1 MIAWRKKPEGF
12 EWHRYIRTAVKVR
25 RENRRRRIDDAR
37 QAAAQQ
43 LGAAGA
49 ALAAGSKAAG
59 AAARDGA
66 RAGLGVAGQAAQGAG
81 NAAAAWARRMLRWLG
96 AAALVVMQKLAVAL
110 RPLTEMLGRT
120 NIGGPLALA
129 GAIALG
135 SGIGRYRSMGADG
148 ETLIA
153 LGIGLILFIAA
164 LPMLSRLTGI
174 GVPSLGA
181 LGLSTRMAPRVGVAA
196 AVVALVAG
204 IAWFVSRGAADWA
217 SLGMPLFGSA
227 KPIEGR
233 AQAVSGDLL
242 RVGGRTVRLA
252 GIEAPEAEQRCG
264 RGGRQWRCGAA
275 AEAALA
281 RLVSGR
287 SVRCTVDGSDGAG
300 RPAGHCTVGK
310 TDINGELVRRGH
322 VFAEQGFFARYA
334 SQEQEA
340 QAAKAGLWSG
350 DAERPSEYRAKA
362 WEEAKRSA
370 PEGCPIKGLVR
381 GGDRIYV
388 LPGAPDYGRG
398 RVEKSRGGRWF
409 CSEREAVSA
418 GFKAAQRG

>member
-12 EWHRYIRTAVKVR
+12 EWHRYIRTAVKAR

-59 AAARDGA
+59 AAAREGA
-66 RAGLGVAGQAAQGAG
+66 RAGLDVAGQAAQGAG
-81 NAAAAWARRMLRWLG
+81 SALAAWARRMLRRLG
-96 AAALVVMQKLAVAL
+96 AALLVMMQKLGLVL
-110 RPLTEMLGRT
+110 RPLTEVLART

-164 LPMLSRLTGI
+164 LPMLSRMTGI
-174 GVPSLGA
+174 GMPSLGA
-181 LGLSTRMAPRVGVAA
+181 LGLSARMLPRLGVVA
-196 AVVALVAG
+196 AVVAVVAG
-204 IAWFVSRGAADWA
+204 VAWFVSRGAADWA

-233 AQAVSGDLL
+233 AQAMSGDLL
-242 RVGGRTVRLA
+242 RVGGKTVRLA
-252 GIEAPEAEQRCG
+252 GIEAPEPEQRCG
-264 RGGRQWRCGAA
+264 KGNRQWRCGSAA
-275 AEAALA
+275 QSALA
-281 RLVSGR
+281 RLIGSR
-287 SVRCTVDGSDGAG
+287 TVRCTVDGSDSAG
-300 RPAGHCTVGK
+300 RPAGHCTMGD

-334 SQEQEA
+334 SHEQEA

-350 DAERPSEYRAKA
+350 DAERPSDYRAKA
-362 WEEAKRSA
+362 WEEAKRGA
-370 PEGCPIKGLVR
+370 PEGCPIKGLIR

-388 LPGAPDYGRG
+388 LPGAPDYERG

-409 CSEREAVSA
+409 CSERDALSA